1 MMNWTHNSNQNF
13 QNLTICPID
22 VIPTFN
28 KWFTSTLLNISKLIG
43 INYFILDN
51 ELNEKNRLKNN
62 GLQKDF
68 PKSYYFGP
76 F

>member
-1 MMNWTHNSNQNF
+1 MMNWTHNSNQKF
-13 QNLTICPID
+13 QNVTIYPIY

-28 KWFTSTLLNISKLIG
+28 KWLTLTLLNISKLIG

-51 ELNEKNRLKNN
+51 AFNEKNRLKKH

>member
-1 MMNWTHNSNQNF
+1 MMNWTHNSNQKI
-13 QNLTICPID
+13 QNVTIYPID

-28 KWFTSTLLNISKLIG
+28 KWFTSMLLNISKLIG
-43 INYFILDN
+43 IKYFILDN
-51 ELNEKNRLKNN
+51 ALNEIKKKKKN

-68 PKSYYFGP
+68 LKSYYFGP